1 MKRDEAEVLT
11 AEQVGLLESAEQGQ
25 LLCPDCGEP
34 VTGEFVDLVGIFVG
48 ILLYC
53 ATCPYQEPLSA
64 PARSWQRS
72 DDRCYRQ

>member
-1 MKRDEAEVLT
+1 MKRNKAGVLT
-11 AEQVGLLESAEQGQ
+11 VEQVWLLESAEQGQ
-25 LLCPDCGEP
+25 LRCPDCGEP
-34 VTGEFVDLVGIFVG
+34 VTGEFVDLVGIYVG

-72 DDRCYRQ
+72 EDRCCPQ